1 MKSAISYRRK
11 GTDVMKHNQV
21 KAFLVREPV
30 LTIALFLAGISLFL
44 VPPNPNYMHYIDGKT
59 LGCLFSL
66 MLVVAG
72 FRKLYLFTFLSQYLL
87 HFAKSSRQVSA
98 LLVSITFILSM
109 LVTNDVALITFVP
122 LTIVVFSLC
131 KDTKPI
137 MLTIIFQTIA
147 ANVGSG
153 LTPVGNPQNLFIYS
167 FYEWSLLQFFGTMAP
182 YVLGGLLLLFVCL
195 LFIPNTKETF
205 ELQTQEVP
213 PLNKKRLARY
223 LLLFFLSLA
232 AVFDLVPYLLV
243 VLIVIIFS
251 EKILLKDVDYSLLLT
266 FIGFFIFV
274 GNLGQIPFV
283 VHTLQTLLNGR
294 EFIVSLAASQII
306 SNVPATL
313 LLAQFTSNAEEL
325 LRGVNAGGCG
335 TLIASMASVI
345 SFKIYAHYDSTRTV
359 RYLAVF
365 TIFNLLF
372 VLLFLL
378 IHFVLK

>member
-1 MKSAISYRRK
+1 MKR
-11 GTDVMKHNQV
+11 DQV
-21 KAFLVREPV
+21 KAFFVREPV
-30 LTIALFLAGISLFL
+30 LTIALFLAGISMFL
-44 VPPNPNYMHYIDGKT
+44 VPPNPDYAHYLDGKT
-59 LGCLFSL
+59 LGCLFAL
-66 MLVVAG
+66 MLVVSG

-87 HFAKSSRQVSA
+87 RLAKSSRQVSA
-98 LLVSITFILSM
+98 LLIGSTFFLSM

-137 MLTIIFQTIA
+137 LLTIILQTIA

-167 FYEWSLLQFFGTMAP
+167 YYQLPLMQFFGAMLP
-182 YVLGGLLLLFVCL
+182 YVVGGLLLLAACL
-195 LFIPNTKETF
+195 LFIPNNKEAF
-205 ELQTQEVP
+205 ALQTQEVP
-213 PLNKKRLARY
+213 PLDKRLLVRY
-223 LLLFFLSLA
+223 LLLFLLSLA
-232 AVFDLVPYLLV
+232 AVFDLVPYQLV
-243 VLIVIIFS
+243 VIIVIVFS

-274 GNLGQIPFV
+274 GNLGSIPFV
-283 VHTLQTLLNGR
+283 VQKLQSLLHKR
-294 EFIVSLAASQII
+294 EFLVSLAASQFI

-313 LLAQFTSNAEEL
+313 LLAQFTPNATEL
-325 LRGVNAGGCG
+325 LKGVNAGGCG

-345 SFKIYAHYDSTRTV
+345 SFKIYAHYDRTKTL

-365 TIFNLLF
+365 TLFNLLF

-378 IHFVLK
+378 IHLVW